1 MAVLVAVTDSD
12 EGTPALDTAVA
23 EARRRRTGLLA
34 ANLRLAPLDTSH
46 VPDDVETT
54 VLEREPDVEV
64 GQHVLGLLDRHR
76 DEVDLLVIG
85 MKRRSPV
92 GKLVLGSLAQFLL
105 LNADVPVLAPKTP
118 G

>member
-23 EARRRRTGLLA
+23 EARRRTGLLA

-105 LNADVPVLAPKTP
+105 LNADVPVLAVKTH